1 MRSAAVN
8 GIRGGRLLVVCG
20 VLVLCAS
27 PLLAGDWPQILGPQR
42 SGIAEGEQLADSWPE
57 SGPPIVWK
65 QPVGQGSAG
74 VAVVDGTL
82 VLFHRL
88 EDREVVAA
96 LDAATGEAKWTKSY
110 PTTFVSQVGSDD
122 GPLCVPTIVGGR
134 VVTFGP
140 QGVLSLWSLA
150 DGTLHW
156 QRKTHEDFD
165 ALEGYFGAGSTPLV
179 EVGRI
184 IVNVGG
190 AKAGAGI
197 VAFDLNNGRDLWK
210 ATQERANYSAPTAA
224 TLGGRQVVLCITRMK
239 CVGLAPQT
247 GEVLF
252 EIPFGRGGPTVN
264 AATPVVMGDEFF
276 LTASYGVGAVLARV
290 TRSGAEE
297 VWRKSDVMSSQYTT
311 PVAHDGVLYGID
323 GRDDIPPAHLRCIDP
338 KTGRVLWSEDNFG
351 YATLVRAGDKLIVVT
366 TGGELVLA
374 RANPKAYEELG
385 RHRLTS
391 DTLRAL
397 PALAG
402 GRLYVRDGSTLY
414 CVNVGRP

>member
-1 MRSAAVN
+1 MN
-8 GIRGGRLLVVCG
+8 GIRGGLLLAAYALMILCTARLH
-20 VLVLCAS
+20 
-27 PLLAGDWPQILGPQR
+27 AGDWPQILGPQR
-42 SGIAEGEQLADSWPE
+42 SGIAEAETLAASWPE
-57 SGPPIVWK
+57 GGPPVVWK

-74 VAVVDGTL
+74 VAVAGNTL
-82 VLFHRL
+82 MLFHRL

-96 LDAATGEAKWTKSY
+96 LDARTGEAKWTKSY

-122 GPLCVPTIVGGR
+122 GPLCVPTIVGER

-140 QGVLSLWSLA
+140 QGVLSQWSLA

-165 ALEGYFGAGSTPLV
+165 AREGYFGAGSTPLV
-179 EVGRI
+179 EGDRV

-197 VAFDLNNGRDLWK
+197 VAFDLRTGRDLWT

-224 TLGGRQVVLCITRMK
+224 TLGGRRIVLCVTRML
-239 CVGLAPQT
+239 CVGLDPQT

-290 TRSGAEE
+290 TRSGVEE

-311 PVAHDGVLYGID
+311 PVAHEGLLYGID
-323 GRDDIPPAHLRCIDP
+323 GRDDIPPANLRCIDP
-338 KTGRVLWSEDNFG
+338 RSGKVLWSEDNYG

-366 TGGELVLA
+366 TDGELVLA
-374 RANPKAYEELG
+374 AANPKKYEQLS
-385 RHRLTS
+385 RHQLTS

-397 PALAG
+397 PALAS
-402 GRLYVRDGSTLY
+402 GRLYVRDNSTLY
-414 CVNVGRP
+414 CVDVGEP

>member
-1 MRSAAVN
+1 MAICAVLAL
-8 GIRGGRLLVVCG
+8 RTT
-20 VLVLCAS
+20 

-42 SGIAEGEQLADSWPE
+42 TGIAEGEELADSWPDG
-57 SGPPIVWK
+57 GPPVVW
-65 QPVGQGSAG
+65 QQSVGQGSAG
-74 VAVVDGTL
+74 AAVADGTL

-88 EDREVVAA
+88 EDREVVSA
-96 LDAATGEAKWTKSY
+96 LDAATGGAKWTKSY

-122 GPLCVPTIVGGR
+122 GPLCVPTIVGER

-140 QGVLSLWSLA
+140 QGVLSCWNLA

-179 EVGRI
+179 EGERI

-190 AKAGAGI
+190 AKAGAGV
-197 VAFDLNNGRDLWK
+197 VAFDLKTGRDLWK

-224 TLGGRQVVLCITRMK
+224 TLGGRRVVLCVTRMK
-239 CVGLAPQT
+239 CVGLDPQT

-264 AATPVVMGDEFF
+264 AATPVVMGDDFF

-290 TRSGAEE
+290 TRSGADE
-297 VWRKSDVMSSQYTT
+297 VWRKSDAMSSQYTT
-311 PVAHDGVLYGID
+311 PVAHGGVLYGID

-338 KTGRVLWSEDNFG
+338 KAGKVLWSKDDYG
-351 YATLVRAGDKLIVVT
+351 YATLVGAGDKLIVVT
-366 TGGELVLA
+366 TDGELVLA

-385 RHRLTS
+385 RHQLTA
-391 DTLRAL
+391 DTFRAL
-397 PALAG
+397 PALSS

-414 CVNVGRP
+414 CVNVGSR

>member
-1 MRSAAVN
+1 VN
-8 GIRGGRLLVVCG
+8 GMRGGRLLVAWS
-20 VLVLCAS
+20 LLMLCSA

-42 SGIAEGEQLADSWPE
+42 SGIAAGEQLADSWPE
-57 SGPPIVWK
+57 GGPPIVWK

-74 VAVVDGTL
+74 VAVAGNTL

-88 EDREVVAA
+88 QDREVIAA
-96 LDAATGEAKWTKSY
+96 LDAATGESKWTKSY

-122 GPLCVPTIVGGR
+122 GPLCVPTIVGER

-140 QGVLSLWSLA
+140 QGVLSCWSLI
-150 DGTLHW
+150 DGKLHW
-156 QRKTHEDFD
+156 QRKTYQDFG

-179 EVGRI
+179 DADRI

-190 AKAGAGI
+190 AKATAGI
-197 VAFDLNNGRDLWK
+197 VAFDLATGRDLWK

-224 TLGGRQVVLCITRMK
+224 TFGGRRIVLCITRMK

-264 AATPVVMGDEFF
+264 ASTPVVLGDQFF

-290 TRSGAEE
+290 TDKGADEI
-297 VWRKSDVMSSQYTT
+297 WRKSDVMSSQYTT
-311 PVAHDGVLYGID
+311 PIAHEGVLFGID
-323 GRDDIPPAHLRCIDP
+323 GRDDIPPAHLRCINP
-338 KTGRVLWSEDNFG
+338 KTGTVLWSEDNFG
-351 YATLVRAGDKLIVVT
+351 YATLVKAGNKLIVVT
-366 TGGELVLA
+366 TAGELVLA
-374 RANPKAYEELG
+374 RANPKKYEQLG
-385 RHRLTS
+385 RHQLTS

-397 PALAG
+397 PALSN

-414 CVNVGRP
+414 CVAVGRL